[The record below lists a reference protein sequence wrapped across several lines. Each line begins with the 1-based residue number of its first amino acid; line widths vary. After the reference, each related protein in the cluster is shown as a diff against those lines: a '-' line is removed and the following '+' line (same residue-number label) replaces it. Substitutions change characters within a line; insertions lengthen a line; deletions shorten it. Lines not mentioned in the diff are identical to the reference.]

1 MRIIMEAPLHRFSSP
16 LWVRLLCVFS
26 AIAFPVA
33 AYFIY
38 AQQGWSWL
46 SLAILS
52 ITIFALA
59 GAIDALTSKV
69 EVFPEHLVVVGNLR
83 RREYE
88 RSDFVSV
95 SWAKGVPV
103 TLQSKSGENLR
114 LPPVGSSAQ
123 GLTNTLRAW
132 IKRPAA
138 DET

>member
-1 MRIIMEAPLHRFSSP
+1 MEAPLHRFSSP
-16 LWVRLLCVFS
+16 VWVRLLCVFG

-38 AQQGWSWL
+38 AEQGWSWL

-52 ITIFALA
+52 ITTFAIA

-69 EVFPEHLVVVGNLR
+69 EVFPERLVVVANLR
-83 RREYE
+83 RREHI
-88 RSDFVSV
+88 RSEFVSV

-103 TLQSKSGENLR
+103 VLQSKSGENLR
-114 LPPVGSSAQ
+114 LPAVGSSAQ

-132 IKRPAA
+132 IKKPAA
-138 DET
+138 NAT